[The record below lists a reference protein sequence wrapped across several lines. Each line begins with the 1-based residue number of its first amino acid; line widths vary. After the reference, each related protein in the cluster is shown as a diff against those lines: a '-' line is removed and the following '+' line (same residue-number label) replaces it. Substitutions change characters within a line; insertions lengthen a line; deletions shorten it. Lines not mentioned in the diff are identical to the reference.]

1 MSWTEALGFALAL
14 VMVVCSIRE
23 LHWSWPLAIA
33 SSVLYFFV
41 FRDSLLYAEASLQ
54 IVFAVLALWGWWQ
67 WLRRGP
73 GDAPALRISRL
84 SARGWWLCALA
95 LALLWPALA
104 LALIHY
110 TDSDVPWW
118 DALPTALSLI
128 GQALLGRK
136 RLENWAVWLVVNV
149 ISVGLFAHK
158 GLWLTCVLYL
168 IFVVMSVLGWRAWQA
183 RLQAHGQAGDAA

>member
-14 VMVVCSIRE
+14 VMVVCAIRE

-33 SSVLYFFV
+33 SSILYFFV
-41 FRDSLLYAEASLQ
+41 FRDSRLYAEASLQ
-54 IVFAVLALWGWWQ
+54 LVFAVLAFWGWWQ
-67 WLRRGP
+67 WLRRG
-73 GDAPALRISRL
+73 DDQAPAVHIQRL
-84 SARGWWLCALA
+84 GRRGWWASALA

-104 LALIHY
+104 WALMHY

-128 GQALLGRK
+128 GQALMGRK
-136 RLENWAVWLVVNV
+136 LIENWLVWLVVNV
-149 ISVGLFAHK
+149 ISVGLFVYK

-168 IFVVMSVLGWRAWQA
+168 IFIAMSALGWREWQK
-183 RLQAHGQAGDAA
+183 RLTTAA

>member
-33 SSVLYFFV
+33 SSILYFFV

-54 IVFAVLALWGWWQ
+54 IVFAVLALWGWRQ
-67 WLRRGP
+67 WLQRSDDHMPSVTIHRM
-73 GDAPALRISRL
+73 SR
-84 SARGWWLCALA
+84 RGWWFCTLA
-95 LALLWPALA
+95 LALLWPGLA
-104 LALIHY
+104 WLLMRY

-136 RLENWAVWLVVNV
+136 LLENWLVWLAVNI

-158 GLWLTCVLYL
+158 GLWLTCLLYL
-168 IFVVMSVLGWRAWQA
+168 IFVVMSVMGWRAWQK
-183 RLQAHGQAGDAA
+183 RLHTA

>member
-1 MSWTEALGFALAL
+1 MSWTEVLGFALAL

-23 LHWSWPLAIA
+23 LHWSWPLAIV
-33 SSVLYFFV
+33 SSILYFFV
-41 FRDSLLYAEASLQ
+41 FKDSLLYAEANLQ

-67 WLRRGP
+67 WLRRGE
-73 GDAPALRISRL
+73 GDTPALHIQQLSR
-84 SARGWWLCALA
+84 RGWWLCALA

-104 LALIHY
+104 WGLMHY

-136 RLENWAVWLVVNV
+136 LIENWLVWLVVNV
-149 ISVGLFAHK
+149 ISVGLFAYK
-158 GLWLTCVLYL
+158 GLWLTCLLYA
-168 IFVVMSVLGWRAWQA
+168 IFIAMSVAGWREWQK
-183 RLQAHGQAGDAA
+183 RLTVP

>member
-1 MSWTEALGFALAL
+1 MSWTEVLGFALAL

-23 LHWSWPLAIA
+23 LHWSWPLAIV
-33 SSVLYFFV
+33 SSILYFFV
-41 FRDSLLYAEASLQ
+41 FKDSLLYAEASLQ

-67 WLRRGP
+67 WMRRGE
-73 GDAPALRISRL
+73 GDAPALHIQRL
-84 SARGWWLCALA
+84 SRRGWWLCALA

-104 LALIHY
+104 WGLMHY

-136 RLENWAVWLVVNV
+136 LIENWLVWLVVNV
-149 ISVGLFAHK
+149 ISVGLFAYK
-158 GLWLTCVLYL
+158 GLWLTCLLYA
-168 IFVVMSVLGWRAWQA
+168 IFIAMSVAGWREWQK
-183 RLQAHGQAGDAA
+183 RLTVP

>member
-33 SSVLYFFV
+33 SSILYFFV
-41 FRDSLLYAEASLQ
+41 FRNSLLYAEASLQ

-67 WLRRGP
+67 WLRRS
-73 GDAPALRISRL
+73 DAQTPSVSIHRMTR
-84 SARGWWLCALA
+84 RDWWLSLLA
-95 LALLWPALA
+95 LTLLWPGIAAVLMR
-104 LALIHY
+104 Y
-110 TDSDVPWW
+110 TDSDVAWW

-136 RLENWAVWLVVNV
+136 LLENWLVWLAVNV
-149 ISVGLFAHK
+149 ISVGLFAYK
-158 GLWLTCVLYL
+158 GLWLTCLLYL
-168 IFVVMSVLGWRAWQA
+168 IFVVMSVMGWRAWRS
-183 RLQAHGQAGDAA
+183 RLQASP

>member
-1 MSWTEALGFALAL
+1 MSWTEVLGFALAL

-23 LHWSWPLAIA
+23 LHWSWPLAIV
-33 SSVLYFFV
+33 SSILYFFV

-67 WLRRGP
+67 WLRRGE
-73 GDAPALRISRL
+73 GDAPALHIQQMSRC
-84 SARGWWLCALA
+84 GWWLCTLA

-104 LALIHY
+104 WGLMHF

-136 RLENWAVWLVVNV
+136 LIENWLVWLVVNA
-149 ISVGLFAHK
+149 ISVGLFAYK
-158 GLWLTCVLYL
+158 GLWLTCLLYV
-168 IFVVMSVLGWRAWQA
+168 IFIAMSVAGWLEWRK
-183 RLQAHGQAGDAA
+183 RLATP

>member
-1 MSWTEALGFALAL
+1 MPWIEVLGFALAL

-23 LHWSWPLAIA
+23 LHWSWPLAIV
-33 SSVLYFFV
+33 SSLLYFFV
-41 FRDSLLYAEASLQ
+41 FKDSLLYAEASLQ

-67 WLRRGP
+67 WLRRGE
-73 GDAPALRISRL
+73 GDAPALHIQQMSR
-84 SARGWWLCALA
+84 RGWWLCTLA

-104 LALIHY
+104 WGLMHY

-136 RLENWAVWLVVNV
+136 LIENWLVWLVVNV
-149 ISVGLFAHK
+149 ISVGLFAYK
-158 GLWLTCVLYL
+158 GLWLTCLLYV
-168 IFVVMSVLGWRAWQA
+168 IFIAMSMAGWREWRK
-183 RLQAHGQAGDAA
+183 RLAAP

>member
-1 MSWTEALGFALAL
+1 MAWTEVLGFALAL

-73 GDAPALRISRL
+73 GDAPALHI
-84 SARGWWLCALA
+84 ARMGTHGWWLCALA
-95 LALLWPALA
+95 LAVLWPALA
-104 LALIHY
+104 WGLIRY

-136 RLENWAVWLVVNV
+136 LLENWLVWLVVNIV
-149 ISVGLFAHK
+149 SVGLFAHK

-168 IFVVMSVLGWRAWQA
+168 IFVAMSVLGWRAWRA
-183 RLQAHGQAGDAA
+183 RLQAAAPAEERA

>member
-1 MSWTEALGFALAL
+1 MAWTEVLGFALAL

-67 WLRRGP
+67 WLQRGP
-73 GDAPALRISRL
+73 GDMPVLRIARMGT
-84 SARGWWLCALA
+84 RGWWLCALA
-95 LALLWPALA
+95 LAVLWPALA
-104 LALIHY
+104 LALIRY

-136 RLENWAVWLVVNV
+136 LLENWLVWLLVNV
-149 ISVGLFAHK
+149 IRVGLFAHK
-158 GLWLTCVLYL
+158 GLWLTCLLYL
-168 IFVVMSVLGWRAWQA
+168 IFVAMSVLGWRAWRA
-183 RLQAHGQAGDAA
+183 RLQAAAPAEERA

>member
-1 MSWTEALGFALAL
+1 MAWTEVLGFALAL

-33 SSVLYFFV
+33 SSMLYFFV

-73 GDAPALRISRL
+73 GDAPALHIARMG
-84 SARGWWLCALA
+84 ARGWWLCALA
-95 LALLWPALA
+95 LAVLWPALA
-104 LALIHY
+104 WALIRY

-136 RLENWAVWLVVNV
+136 LLENWLVWLLVNIV
-149 ISVGLFAHK
+149 SVGLFAHK

-168 IFVVMSVLGWRAWQA
+168 IFVAMSVLGWRAWRA
-183 RLQAHGQAGDAA
+183 RLQAAAPAEDRA

>member
-1 MSWTEALGFALAL
+1 MAWTEVLGFALAL

-33 SSVLYFFV
+33 SSALYFFV
-41 FRDSLLYAEASLQ
+41 FHDSLLYAEASLQ

-73 GDAPALRISRL
+73 GDAPALHIARMG
-84 SARGWWLCALA
+84 ARGWWLCALA
-95 LALLWPALA
+95 LAVLWPALA
-104 LALIHY
+104 WALIRY

-136 RLENWAVWLVVNV
+136 LLENWLVWLLVNIV
-149 ISVGLFAHK
+149 SVGLFAHK
-158 GLWLTCVLYL
+158 GLWLTCLLYL
-168 IFVVMSVLGWRAWQA
+168 IFVAMSVLGWRAWRA
-183 RLQAHGQAGDAA
+183 RLQAAAPAEERA

>member
-1 MSWTEALGFALAL
+1 MSWTEALGFVLAL

-23 LHWSWPLAIA
+23 LHWAWPLAIA
-33 SSVLYFFV
+33 SSILYFFV

-67 WLRRGP
+67 WLRRT
-73 GDAPALRISRL
+73 DAQTPSVRIHRMVP
-84 SARGWWLCALA
+84 RDWWLSALA
-95 LALLWPALA
+95 LALLWPGIAAVLMR
-104 LALIHY
+104 Y

-136 RLENWAVWLVVNV
+136 LIENWLVWLVVNV
-149 ISVGLFAHK
+149 ISVGLFAYK
-158 GLWLTCVLYL
+158 GLWLTCLLYL
-168 IFVVMSVLGWRAWQA
+168 IFVAMSVMGWRAWRS
-183 RLQAHGQAGDAA
+183 RLQATP

>member
-1 MSWTEALGFALAL
+1 MAWTEVLGFALAL

-33 SSVLYFFV
+33 SSMLYFFV

-73 GDAPALRISRL
+73 GDAPALHIARMG
-84 SARGWWLCALA
+84 ARGWWLCALA
-95 LALLWPALA
+95 LAVLWPALA
-104 LALIHY
+104 WALIRY

-136 RLENWAVWLVVNV
+136 LLENWLVWLLVNIV
-149 ISVGLFAHK
+149 SVGLFAHK

-168 IFVVMSVLGWRAWQA
+168 IFVAMSVLGWRAWRA
-183 RLQAHGQAGDAA
+183 RLQAAAPAEERA